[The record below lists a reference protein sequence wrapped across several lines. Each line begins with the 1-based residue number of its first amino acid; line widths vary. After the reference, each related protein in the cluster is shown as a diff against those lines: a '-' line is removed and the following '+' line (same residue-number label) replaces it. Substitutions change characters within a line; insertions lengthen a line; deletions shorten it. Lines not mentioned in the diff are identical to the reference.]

1 MSFIGAGTGLV
12 LIYFV
17 PLVVN
22 MVYYKI
28 KHPRGKLRE
37 ELVANENGINNGIN
51 YDNSNASSTALV
63 QPIFSDILNGPHIYS
78 KKEPSKVKDNLFYT
92 SQILLIGFG
101 VFTLV
106 IQFVPINFFY
116 VHISK

>member
-28 KHPRGKLRE
+28 KHPKGKLRE
-37 ELVANENGINNGIN
+37 ELVANENGINNGI
-51 YDNSNASSTALV
+51 DVS
-63 QPIFSDILNGPHIYS
+63 ILCKS
-78 KKEPSKVKDNLFYT
+78 VFVFY
-92 SQILLIGFG
+92 
-101 VFTLV
+101 
-106 IQFVPINFFY
+106 
-116 VHISK
+116 